1 MKCPDGIDLRPYV
14 RIQTVDKA
22 QGDEAHVAIY
32 SMTRASVQGARHG
45 ADFVLSANRFNVA
58 VSRARALAVVVASPK
73 LLDEVP
79 TNLKHVKSLSPF
91 AAFLE
96 RAVVDSSN
104 FNRDFKSMTVSN
116 L

>member
-1 MKCPDGIDLRPYV
+1 MDKNQFIQLHQAIDILY
-14 RIQTVDKA
+14 VDKA
-22 QGDEAHVAIY
+22 QGDQAHVAIY

-79 TNLKHVKSLSPF
+79 ASIKHVRSLNPF

-96 RAVVDSSN
+96 RQM
-104 FNRDFKSMTVSN
+104 KG
-116 L
+116 

>member
-1 MKCPDGIDLRPYV
+1 
-14 RIQTVDKA
+14 VDKA
-22 QGDEAHVAIY
+22 QGDQAHVVIY

-79 TNLKHVKSLSPF
+79 SSLKHVRSLNPF

-96 RAVVDSSN
+96 NSI
-104 FNRDFKSMTVSN
+104 
-116 L
+116 